1 MSPLLSNILSIDL
14 LFIMT
19 DTDVAVYVD
28 KNTLYVHAEIID
40 KAIDLLEKK
49 GNTLFKCFKDNLSQ
63 ENADNCHL
71 LVSSS
76 SFIRMANFIVNF
88 EDHILQFALVFL

>member
-1 MSPLLSNILSIDL
+1 
-14 LFIMT
+14 MT
-19 DTDVAVYVD
+19 DTNVAAYVD
-28 KNTLYVHAEIID
+28 KNTLYVRAEIID
-40 KAIDLLEKK
+40 KAIDLLEQE
-49 GNTLFKCFKDNLSQ
+49 GNAFFKCFKDNLSQ

-88 EDHILQFALVFL
+88 KDHILQFALVFL